1 MSKLSKML
9 GFDRQIK
16 KEWLDVTM
24 ELLTEGKSTQHIRE
38 MQERFMAL
46 DLPGKDSRR
55 KTRLV
60 ISRMWLDNNT
70 KLVPLRKRALEI
82 LKENP
87 EIDTR
92 VFHWGMSIAT
102 YPFFRDIAT
111 IIGKLIALQGN
122 FKVSQVHDRI
132 SKIWGER
139 STLTRACSRVI
150 QTMLM
155 WKIIEST
162 KESKTY
168 ATIKK
173 PRIAVVRKHV
183 AQWLIHSLLLSRES
197 GSVAFEEI
205 GRSPELFPFSIE
217 IGLDS
222 LVVSNMI
229 EISHRG
235 IKTDFI
241 SLKESNN

>member
-16 KEWLDVTM
+16 KEWLDMTM
-24 ELLTEGKSTQHIRE
+24 ELLIEGKSTQHIRE
-38 MQERFMAL
+38 QQERFMAL
-46 DLPGKDSRR
+46 DLPGRDARR

-60 ISRMWLDNNT
+60 ISRMWLDNNA
-70 KLVPLRKRALEI
+70 KLITLRKRALEA

-92 VFHWGMSIAT
+92 IFHWGMSIAT
-102 YPFFRDIAT
+102 YAFFRDIAT
-111 IIGKLIALQGN
+111 IIGKLIALQGY

-150 QTMLM
+150 QTMIM
-155 WKIIEST
+155 WEIIEST
-162 KESKTY
+162 KESKSY
-168 ATIKK
+168 N
-173 PRIAVVRKHV
+173 AVQKLRVAVRRKQV
-183 AQWLIHSLLLSRES
+183 AQWLIYSLLLSREN
-197 GSVAFEEI
+197 GSVPVEEI

-222 LVVSNMI
+222 LLVSNGI
-229 EISHRG
+229 KISHRG

-241 SLKESNN
+241 SLKENNT

>member
-16 KEWLDVTM
+16 KEWLDVTI
-24 ELLTEGKSTQHIRE
+24 ELLFEGKNAQHIRE

-46 DLPGKDSRR
+46 DLPGKDARR

-70 KLVPLRKRALEI
+70 KLIPLRKRALEI

-132 SKIWGER
+132 GKIWGGR

-150 QTMLM
+150 QTMIM
-155 WKIIEST
+155 WEIIEST
-162 KESKTY
+162 KESKSY
-168 ATIKK
+168 N
-173 PRIAVVRKHV
+173 AVQKLRVAVRRKQV
-183 AQWLIHSLLLSRES
+183 AQWLIYSLLLSREN
-197 GSVAFEEI
+197 GSVPVEEI

-217 IGLDS
+217 IGVDAL
-222 LVVSNMI
+222 LFSNGI
-229 EISHRG
+229 KLSHRG

-241 SLKESNN
+241 SLKENNT

>member
-1 MSKLSKML
+1 MSKML

-16 KEWLDVTM
+16 KEWLDVTI
-24 ELLTEGKSTQHIRE
+24 ELLFEGKNAQHIRE

-46 DLPGKDSRR
+46 DLPGKDARR

-70 KLVPLRKRALEI
+70 KLIPLRKRALEI

-132 SKIWGER
+132 GKIWGGR

-150 QTMLM
+150 QTMIM
-155 WKIIEST
+155 WEIIEST
-162 KESKTY
+162 KESKSY
-168 ATIKK
+168 N
-173 PRIAVVRKHV
+173 AVQKLRVAVRRKQV
-183 AQWLIHSLLLSRES
+183 AQWLIYSLLLSREN
-197 GSVAFEEI
+197 GSVPVEEI

-217 IGLDS
+217 IGVDAL
-222 LVVSNMI
+222 LFSNGI
-229 EISHRG
+229 KLSHRG

-241 SLKESNN
+241 SLKENNT

>member
-16 KEWLDVTM
+16 KEWLDLTM
-24 ELLTEGKSTQHIRE
+24 ELLVEGESTQHIRE
-38 MQERFMAL
+38 QQERFMAL
-46 DLPGKDSRR
+46 DLPGRDARR

-60 ISRMWLDNNT
+60 ISRMWLDSNT
-70 KLVPLRKRALEI
+70 KLMPLRKRALEA

-92 VFHWGMSIAT
+92 IFHWGMSIAT
-102 YPFFRDIAT
+102 YAFFRDIAT
-111 IIGKLIALQGN
+111 IIGKLIALQGY

-155 WKIIEST
+155 WKVIEST
-162 KESKTY
+162 KEPKSYTSFEKL
-168 ATIKK
+168 
-173 PRIAVVRKHV
+173 RIAVEGKHV
-183 AQWLIHSLLLSRES
+183 AQWLIHSLLLSREN
-197 GSVAFEEI
+197 GSIAAEEI
-205 GRSPELFPFSIE
+205 RRSPELFPFSIE

-222 LVVSNMI
+222 LLVSNGI

-241 SLKESNN
+241 SLKENNN

>member
-132 SKIWGER
+132 GKIWGGR

-150 QTMLM
+150 QTMIM
-155 WKIIEST
+155 WEIIEST
-162 KESKTY
+162 KESKSYT
-168 ATIKK
+168 
-173 PRIAVVRKHV
+173 AVQKLRVAVRRKQV
-183 AQWLIHSLLLSRES
+183 AQWLIYSLLLSREN
-197 GSVAFEEI
+197 GSVPVEEI

-217 IGLDS
+217 IGVDAL
-222 LVVSNMI
+222 LFSNGI
-229 EISHRG
+229 KLSHRG

-241 SLKESNN
+241 SLKENNA

>member
-38 MQERFMAL
+38 MHERFMAL
-46 DLPGKDSRR
+46 DLPGKDARR

-132 SKIWGER
+132 GKIWGGR

-150 QTMLM
+150 QTMIM
-155 WKIIEST
+155 WEIIEST
-162 KESKTY
+162 KESKSYT
-168 ATIKK
+168 
-173 PRIAVVRKHV
+173 AVQKLRVAVRRKQV
-183 AQWLIHSLLLSRES
+183 AQWLIYSLLLSREN
-197 GSVAFEEI
+197 GSVPVEEI

-217 IGLDS
+217 IGVDAL
-222 LVVSNMI
+222 LFSNGI
-229 EISHRG
+229 KLCHRG
-235 IKTDFI
+235 IKTEFI
-241 SLKESNN
+241 SLKENNA